1 MNDRNA
7 SPRITPGSSR
17 KTAITSTPRVF
28 GSRCRSRMTRAA
40 RADRVRGTH
49 VVVLLQRD
57 DLPADDTGRR
67 EPRGDGQRDHHRPE
81 ARAAED
87 CEHDDRERQVREPVE
102 RVEETHQ
109 DVVHHP
115 AEKTGE
121 GAIGD
126 ADRKD
131 HEGGGEADPDRH
143 TAAERRPRE
152 QVAAE
157 LVGAERMLEARALAP
172 LREVDLVGVV
182 RARSAAKRDSTR
194 GAAGRRRPRSP
205 RRGFGCS
212 GTRRRARGSRAF
224 TGAPASPGAPS
235 GASGYRCS
243 FGAAGTRTAGP
254 GVRGRLHQRASR
266 VRGSRIP

>member
-7 SPRITPGSSR
+7 SPRITPGQLEEDGDHEHAEGVR
-17 KTAITSTPRVF
+17 QQVPQQDA
-28 GSRCRSRMTRAA
+28 RAA
-40 RADRVRGTH
+40 RSDRVRGTH

-67 EPRGDGQRDHHRPE
+67 EPRGDRQRDHHRPE

-121 GAIGD
+121 GAVGD
-126 ADRKD
+126 ADRED

-172 LREVDLVGVV
+172 LRRSRPRTGR
-182 RARSAAKRDSTR
+182 RARSAARRGSTR

-205 RRGFGCS
+205 RRGSGCS
-212 GTRRRARGSRAF
+212 GTRRRFQRLDAF

-243 FGAAGTRTAGP
+243 LRR
-254 GVRGRLHQRASR
+254 RGNDERRS
-266 VRGSRIP
+266 